1 MVHKTGT
8 PNSKPQVATDLI
20 ERNKKLSDPMT
31 EEWYENKHSIDFK
44 MLDKEIKNWES
55 ATTEVIK
62 ELRKRECVGLQKYGK
77 SLNKHTTEDMMQ
89 HLLEELLDAACYIK
103 TEMMKRNNG

>member
-1 MVHKTGT
+1 M
-8 PNSKPQVATDLI
+8 
-20 ERNKKLSDPMT
+20 SDPMT
-31 EEWYENKHSIDFK
+31 EEWYENKHSKPLCFK
-44 MLDKEIKNWES
+44 ELDKDVKEWES

-77 SLNKHTTEDMMQ
+77 SLNVATTEDMMQ

-103 TEMMKRNNG
+103 TEMMKRDNNGA